1 MPKSVVEATQ
11 YPDDKKTA
19 AALWDLA
26 AIAFLLFA
34 LHGMTEWQTWAV
46 ALACAGALATLVNY
60 LSKVLKL
67 NLSQNVW
74 ISGYSTVAVTLFC
87 TLIVGSFFED
97 YYKDFA
103 LRYLNPIFGEHS
115 IIILPIAIAILPTIC
130 LWLLKALI
138 FDHNR
143 ITLDGVK
150 YAGSVSVLGSVVVI
164 ILSFLSNP
172 LINSLVKLV
181 RHA

>member
-1 MPKSVVEATQ
+1 MGSCSGVRGRLS
-11 YPDDKKTA
+11 D
-19 AALWDLA
+19 
-26 AIAFLLFA
+26 
-34 LHGMTEWQTWAV
+34 
-46 ALACAGALATLVNY
+46 Y

-103 LRYLNPIFGEHS
+103 LRYLNLIFGEHS
-115 IIILPIAIAILPTIC
+115 IIIIPIAIAILPTIC